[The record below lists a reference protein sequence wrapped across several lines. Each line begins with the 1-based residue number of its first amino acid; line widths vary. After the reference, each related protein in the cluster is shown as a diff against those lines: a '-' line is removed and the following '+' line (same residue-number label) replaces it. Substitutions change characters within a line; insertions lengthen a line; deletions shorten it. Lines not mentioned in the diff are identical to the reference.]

1 MVTDHKYEL
10 LIVSIASPLLV
21 GVYKDGVLI
30 ETISNQKQTS
40 QILLPIVDRCMQTY
54 NISHI
59 IYTRG
64 PGSYMAIKLT
74 YIMLKTIEIIKGI
87 KCSGCSGFELN
98 QREPIKAVGNLYF
111 IKEKETIITKKIEQP
126 ILSQFVLPQY
136 LQDIVLDEESVP
148 EYVLPAV

>member
-1 MVTDHKYEL
+1 MINHKYEL
-10 LIVSIASPLLV
+10 LIACIASPLLL

-30 ETISNQKQTS
+30 ETISSEKQTS
-40 QILLPIVDRCMQTY
+40 QVLLPIVNRCLETY

-74 YIMLKTIEIIKGI
+74 YIILKTIEIIRGI

-98 QREPIKAVGNLYF
+98 RQEPIKAVGNLYF
-111 IKEKETIITKKIEQP
+111 IKEKETIITKKFEQP
-126 ILSQFVLPQY
+126 VLSQFVLPQY
-136 LQDIVLDEESVP
+136 IQDIVLDEESVP